1 VEFDGGLSFDETL
14 MEVGGVNGGGTTLW
28 DEAEGQ
34 VVGEVDVVN
43 VVPQDGGIKPQ
54 GFGPVESDRRAELC
68 SHGGAAKAEWH
79 ELRGA
84 SQARQARGCAGMR
97 AGAWR
102 AATRRCEQACP
113 AALRGGGAGRTRGSA
128 GKQAARRLLDGERKK
143 DRERFREIFLH
154 FDERVDQNI
163 SHSEPTP
170 KFIR

>member
-14 MEVGGVNGGGTTLW
+14 MEVGGVNGGGTTLC

-34 VVGEVDVVN
+34 VVGEVDVV
-43 VVPQDGGIKPQ
+43 PHDGGIEPQ

-68 SHGGAAKAEWH
+68 SHG
-79 ELRGA
+79 GA

-113 AALRGGGAGRTRGSA
+113 AALRGGGAGRMRGSA
-128 GKQAARRLLDGERKK
+128 GKQAARRLCACWTERERKIERGSGRYFCILM
-143 DRERFREIFLH
+143 RE
-154 FDERVDQNI
+154 
-163 SHSEPTP
+163 
-170 KFIR
+170 

>member
-1 VEFDGGLSFDETL
+1 MEFNGGLSFDETL

-43 VVPQDGGIKPQ
+43 VVPHDRGIEPQ

-68 SHGGAAKAEWH
+68 SHGGAAKTEWH

-84 SQARQARGCAGMR
+84 SQARKARGCAGMR

-113 AALRGGGAGRTRGSA
+113 AALRGGGAGRMRGSA
-128 GKQAARRLLDGERKK
+128 GKQAARRLCACWTERERKIERGSGRYFCILM
-143 DRERFREIFLH
+143 RE
-154 FDERVDQNI
+154 
-163 SHSEPTP
+163 
-170 KFIR
+170 

>member
-1 VEFDGGLSFDETL
+1 MEFDSGLSFDETL
-14 MEVGGVNGGGTTLW
+14 MEVGGVNGGGTTMC

-43 VVPQDGGIKPQ
+43 VVPHDGGIEPQ

-68 SHGGAAKAEWH
+68 SHGGAAKTEWH

-102 AATRRCEQACP
+102 AATRRCEQAD
-113 AALRGGGAGRTRGSA
+113 GAR
-128 GKQAARRLLDGERKK
+128 
-143 DRERFREIFLH
+143 
-154 FDERVDQNI
+154 
-163 SHSEPTP
+163 
-170 KFIR
+170 